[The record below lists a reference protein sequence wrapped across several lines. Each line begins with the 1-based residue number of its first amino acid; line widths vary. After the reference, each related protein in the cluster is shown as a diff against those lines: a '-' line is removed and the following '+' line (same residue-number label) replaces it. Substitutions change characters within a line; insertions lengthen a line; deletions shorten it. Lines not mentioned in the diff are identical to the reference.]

1 MNHPDFDPQEGIN
14 LHERDHRI
22 EFLMRWRDQEQAK
35 HGSNQPPFQRLKEIA
50 LVLRHLEQRL
60 ESISM
65 IAAARD
71 AAARPRSGL

>member
-1 MNHPDFDPQEGIN
+1 MLDLRPRTIAQVRATV

-35 HGSNQPPFQRLKEIA
+35 HGSNEPPFQRLKEIA

-60 ESISM
+60 ESLKSK
-65 IAAARD
+65 
-71 AAARPRSGL
+71 LVEQ